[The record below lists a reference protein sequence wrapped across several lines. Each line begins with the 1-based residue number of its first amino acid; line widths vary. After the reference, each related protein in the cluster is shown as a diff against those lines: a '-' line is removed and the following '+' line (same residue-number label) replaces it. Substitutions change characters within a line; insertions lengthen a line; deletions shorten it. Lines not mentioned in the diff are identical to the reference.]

1 MKDSFHRMEKGVS
14 SGSKKVMSP
23 SPTSDKDERE
33 RTLPLKTQGL
43 SFLMGEEI
51 TKVKLARREDTE
63 KRAAKAIQGE
73 GDAVK
78 NPILRKM

>member
-1 MKDSFHRMEKGVS
+1 
-14 SGSKKVMSP
+14 MSP
-23 SPTSDKDERE
+23 SPTSDKNEKE

-43 SFLMGEEI
+43 LYLMGEKI

-63 KRAAKAIQGE
+63 KRAAKAIPGE

-78 NPILRKM
+78 IPILRKM